1 MAPKKNVTEETFHA
15 FQREVEQNSQY
26 LVNQLLQKIGKL
38 EEENNKKIIE
48 VEEKC
53 KNEIEKLSENYYREI
68 QHLEQQNNDNIQ
80 NLKKMFIDQKQN
92 VNIMNN
98 EHRNSNVEISKPLFY
113 ANNKDQHPIEFLQS
127 LEEYFK
133 VKQMSKEEKLIIIR
147 DCLKGSAS
155 NWYSTVKFQVR
166 DYANFRDVF
175 IDEFWSRQIQIQTWS
190 SCLNTT
196 QIPDNV
202 TYREHFSQWASKLR
216 HLQVPELSEEEIVS
230 NVANHYPGYLR
241 AILVSLPDKS
251 VINAMK
257 VLSAE
262 ESRRTKPSVTE
273 NNSNNQK
280 NNNQNNNT
288 WSHRTPQN
296 DWSHR
301 TQPRNNNQ
309 PRNNRWNNKDEP
321 QSQQPPP
328 SQSRDTTQQ
337 INQVTTNN
345 DSRDSPGTSHS
356 INLIQDKEESFSP
369 YIQCWIEGEEVEL
382 LVDTGAT
389 ISVLT
394 KEIVDVIVKKDPTI
408 PQLPINGIRISNAVG
423 KQICKISKQIFCKCQ
438 LNDAVFHANFIQVDG
453 LNEKGIIGAD
463 ILNQHNAQIN
473 FRNHTIQFEV
483 DDKQYS
489 IPFSKKLPR
498 STTMG
503 SNLQEITLI
512 DQNEMDDT
520 VDISSTEQEQFN
532 SIIKKY
538 QHIFSDSPGKIKQFE
553 CQIRVTPGEPIY
565 QKPYPIP
572 MSKSIKTD
580 KEIQRMLALGII
592 EHSSSPWSSPMVG
605 VEKKNGDIRICLDA
619 RKINTR
625 IIPDRERP
633 MNMEDIMNK
642 FRGVKYLSS
651 IDLTA
656 GYWQCSLKKEC
667 REITA
672 FLHKGR
678 NYQYKVLPF
687 GLVNSV
693 AEFQKILDQ
702 VLGPEILQFV
712 AIYVDDLHITSNSFN
727 EHMDHLEAIFDRFDQ
742 YNVKININKSHFLRR
757 KITFLGHIISEK
769 GITMD
774 PEKVQTIQNFQ
785 PPQNKK
791 QVQAFLGF
799 INFYRKY
806 IRDLSKNTEVLSSL
820 SKKGIPWKW
829 DLPQQQAFEEI
840 KKQFLEDII
849 IQYPDFSRKFYIST
863 DASTTHIGAELFQ
876 KTDEGQHQTLSFIS
890 RTLNSAERNYGTT
903 ELELLAIVFACK
915 KFRNYILGHETHLL
929 TDHQALTFLNRCQL
943 LNARLTRWTIKL
955 QEYHLKIEHIP
966 GKENVGADTLTRYP
980 QAPDDQLGK
989 NGIQITINQ
998 LTIMEYSPTLMQQ
1011 FDHLQEL
1018 QKEDIK
1024 LRRIIQQ
1031 IASKKSQHFFM
1042 FKELLFTKTEHG
1054 RYQVMIPQSMNQ
1066 SIIEETHDK
1075 FGHMGT
1081 YKVYQLLRTQYKM
1094 NNMYRTIKRT
1104 IKACDVCQ
1112 KAKCS
1117 NQSARGPTISILP
1130 ERPLQIVSLDLM
1142 GPLPR
1147 GQRGAKYILAVLD
1160 VFSKYI
1166 KLYPIKK
1173 ATSTTILKK
1182 LTDDYIPNI
1191 GTIEQL
1197 LTDNGTQFHSK
1208 QWFKQLAVLGIRI
1221 KHTTTY
1227 HPESNPVERA
1237 NREIGRMLRTYCHAK
1252 HTNWVKWIPNIE
1264 YWINHSHHGSTGYT
1278 PYQVLYGKEP
1288 DTITPPL
1295 PFPEGQYELNHEE
1308 VIEIVKK
1315 KLRTKAAERNHV
1327 KDQDKKFPRYQPGQ
1341 QVLIKEHKLSSA
1353 EDSEIHKFFLLYRGP
1368 YTIIEIG
1375 TNNTILVEDVARQVI
1390 RCNIKNVKLYHA
1402 SPKKDAKL
1410 CFPPDPGKSCG
1421 QSSFSLPLK
1430 Q

>member
-1 MAPKKNVTEETFHA
+1 MAPKKKVTEETFHA
-15 FQREVEQNSQY
+15 FQREIERNSQY
-26 LVNQLLQKIGKL
+26 LVDQLLQKIGKL
-38 EEENNKKIIE
+38 EDENNRKIIE

-53 KNEIEKLSENYYREI
+53 KSEIEKLSENYYRKI
-68 QHLEQQNNDNIQ
+68 QNLEQQNNDNIQ
-80 NLKKMFIDQKQN
+80 NLKKMFVDQKQN
-92 VNIMNN
+92 TNPMNN
-98 EHRNSNVEISKPLFY
+98 EHGNSNIEISKPLFY

-133 VKQMSKEEKLIIIR
+133 IKQMSKAEKLIIIR
-147 DCLKGSAS
+147 DCLKGTAG
-155 NWYSTVKFQVR
+155 NWYSTVKFQIR
-166 DYANFRDVF
+166 DYANFRDIF

-196 QIPDNV
+196 QVPDNV

-257 VLSAE
+257 ILGAE
-262 ESRRTKPSVTE
+262 ESRRNKQAPTE
-273 NNSNNQK
+273 SR
-280 NNNQNNNT
+280 NNNQNNNS
-288 WSHRTPQN
+288 WSHKVPQN

-301 TQPRNNNQ
+301 TQQRNNNQ
-309 PRNNRWNNKDEP
+309 PRNNRWNNKDEQSSQ
-321 QSQQPPP
+321 QSQPP
-328 SQSRDTTQQ
+328 QSRDTTQQ

-345 DSRDSPGTSHS
+345 VSEGNPDTSHS

-369 YIQCWIEGEEVEL
+369 YIQCWVEGEEVEM

-394 KEIVDVIVKKDPTI
+394 KEIIDVIVKKDPTI
-408 PQLPINGIRISNAVG
+408 PQLPINGVRISNAVG

-473 FRNHTIQFEV
+473 FCNHTIQFEV
-483 DDKQYS
+483 DNKPYS
-489 IPFSKKLPR
+489 IPFSKKLPKP
-498 STTMG
+498 TTAD
-503 SNLQEITLI
+503 SNLREITLI
-512 DQNEMDDT
+512 DQDKMDDT
-520 VDISSTEQEQFN
+520 IDISRDEQEQFN

-538 QHIFSDSPGKIKQFE
+538 QHIFSDSPEKIKQFE

-572 MSKSIKTD
+572 MSKAIKTD
-580 KEIQRMLALGII
+580 KEIQRMMSLGII

-702 VLGPEILQFV
+702 VLGLEILQFV
-712 AIYVDDLHITSNSFN
+712 AIYVDDLHITSSSFD
-727 EHMDHLEAIFDRFDQ
+727 EHMNHLEAIFKRFDQ
-742 YNVKININKSHFLRR
+742 YNVKININKSHFLRK
-757 KITFLGHIISEK
+757 KITFLGHIISER

-774 PEKVQTIQNFQ
+774 PAKIQTIQNFQ

-806 IRDLSKNTEVLSSL
+806 IRDLSKNTEVLSAL
-820 SKKGIPWKW
+820 IRKGVPWKW
-829 DLPQQQAFEEI
+829 DIPQQQAFEEI
-840 KKQFLEDII
+840 KTQFLEDII

-876 KTDEGQHQTLSFIS
+876 KTNEGQHQTLSFIS

-955 QEYHLKIEHIP
+955 QEYHLTIEHIP
-966 GKENVGADTLTRYP
+966 GKENIGADTLTRYP

-989 NGIQITINQ
+989 SGVQITINQ
-998 LTIMEYSPTLMQQ
+998 LTIMEYSPALMQQ

-1018 QKEDIK
+1018 QKEDTK
-1024 LRRIIQQ
+1024 LKRIIQQ
-1031 IASKKSQHFFM
+1031 IASKKNQHFFM
-1042 FKELLFTKTEHG
+1042 FKELLFTKNEHG

-1066 SIIEETHDK
+1066 SIIQETHERY
-1075 FGHMGT
+1075 GHMGT
-1081 YKVYQLLRTQYKM
+1081 YKVYQILKQQYKM
-1094 NNMYRTIKRT
+1094 GNMYRTIKKI
-1104 IKACDVCQ
+1104 IKTCEICQ
-1112 KAKCS
+1112 KSKCD
-1117 NQSARGPTISILP
+1117 NQVARGPTRSIIP
-1130 ERPLQIVSLDLM
+1130 ERPLQLVSLDLM

-1147 GQRGAKYILAVLD
+1147 GQRGARYILAILD

-1166 KLYPIKK
+1166 QLYPIKK
-1173 ATSTTILKK
+1173 ATTETILRKII
-1182 LTDDYIPNI
+1182 TEFIPKV
-1191 GTIEQL
+1191 GPIEQL

-1208 QWFKQLAVLGIRI
+1208 KWFRQTKALGIQLR
-1221 KHTTTY
+1221 HTTTY

-1252 HTNWVKWIPNIE
+1252 HTNWVRWLPNIE
-1264 YWINHSHHGSTGYT
+1264 YWINNSHHQSTGHT
-1278 PYQVLYGKEP
+1278 PIHIMFGQEPGTNITDAIQFPDHDHTMDSEPIIEVVRKKLKSKAEARNRNKDQGKKFKQYQV
-1288 DTITPPL
+1288 
-1295 PFPEGQYELNHEE
+1295 
-1308 VIEIVKK
+1308 
-1315 KLRTKAAERNHV
+1315 
-1327 KDQDKKFPRYQPGQ
+1327 GQ
-1341 QVLIKEHKLSSA
+1341 Q
-1353 EDSEIHKFFLLYRGP
+1353 GP
-1368 YTIIEIG
+1368 YTIIE
-1375 TNNTILVEDVARQVI
+1375 TSDNNTVFLVDQSNQVI
-1390 RCNIKNVKLYHA
+1390 RCNVKNIKPFYTMSTTANK
-1402 SPKKDAKL
+1402 SL
-1410 CFPPDPGKSCG
+1410 CFPPDPGITSDHPP
-1421 QSSFSLPLK
+1421 SHPN
-1430 Q
+1430 